1 MILKRYTLA
10 TLAPLTLIELFSK
23 MLKFSTKK
31 RKKIKI
37 KKIFLGEG
45 KYIKFSRIFF
55 FEMKNSKLINY
66 LTNVC

>member
-31 RKKIKI
+31 EKKSKSKRFFWVKENILNFQEYS
-37 KKIFLGEG
+37 FL
-45 KYIKFSRIFF
+45 K
-55 FEMKNSKLINY
+55 
-66 LTNVC
+66 